1 MPLLEIQQIDESTTL
16 GLWKMDE
23 SAQQLSEYYPL
34 LHHAYQDACRLFT
47 LEARRRERMSVRAL
61 LLEMNGRQPVVIF
74 YNDAGRPLLDDG
86 RIISIS
92 HTRGVVAVILS
103 SLHQVGVDVEWRSDR
118 VSRVVGRF
126 LRPDEM
132 TDCLEKQLL
141 LWSAKEA
148 VFKLFSAD
156 RLRFEEMRA
165 LPFEVAD
172 EGVFSMENMRHNIV
186 VSVCYRQTDD
196 FVLTYVS
203 L

>member
-1 MPLLEIQQIDESTTL
+1 MII
-16 GLWKMDE
+16 
-23 SAQQLSEYYPL
+23 
-34 LHHAYQDACRLFT
+34 
-47 LEARRRERMSVRAL
+47 
-61 LLEMNGRQPVVIF
+61 
-74 YNDAGRPLLDDG
+74 ND
-86 RIISIS
+86 I
-92 HTRGVVAVILS
+92 
-103 SLHQVGVDVEWRSDR
+103 E
-118 VSRVVGRF
+118 
-126 LRPDEM
+126 
-132 TDCLEKQLL
+132 LL